1 MNNQYMSYDYK
12 ELNIYNDL
20 DLRRLDALECFGW
33 VIDENKSVAQKK
45 YILKRLR
52 HIVNKTELTRLER
65 NLDSC
70 FCEIIE
76 LQKSVRSYALTIVL
90 TIAMIGTIFMA
101 FSTFAV
107 IQEPP
112 LVIPCIIFAIP
123 GFIGWIL
130 PCFLNKKLMEKQR
143 KKVIPYVE
151 KKYDEIDQ
159 ICDKAI
165 QLKNL

>member
-70 FCEIIE
+70 FCEIVE

-90 TIAMIGTIFMA
+90 TIAMIGTIFGIFNICSYSRAATSYPMYYICHSR
-101 FSTFAV
+101 FYWLDFA
-107 IQEPP
+107 
-112 LVIPCIIFAIP
+112 L
-123 GFIGWIL
+123 L
-130 PCFLNKKLMEKQR
+130 
-143 KKVIPYVE
+143 
-151 KKYDEIDQ
+151 
-159 ICDKAI
+159 
-165 QLKNL
+165 LK